1 MVEKVI
7 PSSSEMKL
15 LGITIVNE
23 LKIKKHI
30 NNKLCR
36 KLPHRLHALQRIRR
50 YLSVDKARLLAY
62 AFTDSKLNYMP
73 LIWIFA
79 GKTLINKIYK
89 THHRTLQVVYDYFNK
104 SYDELL
110 ELNICLFTKII
121 CLFITDIFVI

>member
-1 MVEKVI
+1 
-7 PSSSEMKL
+7 MKL

>member
-1 MVEKVI
+1 
-7 PSSSEMKL
+7 MKL

-36 KLPHRLHALQRIRR
+36 KLSHRLLALQRMRR
-50 YLSVDKARLLAY
+50 YLSVDKARLLAN
-62 AFTDSKLNYMP
+62 AFIDSKLNYVP

-79 GKTLINKIYK
+79 GKTLINKICK